1 MSRQLARDRV
11 FKLVFEYIFT
21 KEIDDEL
28 MAEYV
33 SESGIEAETDYVKD
47 VYFGVANKFNYL
59 VDKIEKNSVGFA
71 SHRIFKV
78 DLAIMLLAAYE
89 IEFMA
94 SIPYK
99 VSINEA
105 CDLAKIYSTEKSV
118 SFINGILSRFK
129 KAE

>member
-11 FKLVFEYIFT
+11 FKLIFEYIFT
-21 KEIDDEL
+21 QEIDDEL
-28 MAEYV
+28 MNEYV
-33 SESGIEAETDYVKD
+33 SESGIEAEASYVKD
-47 VYFGVANKFNYL
+47 VYFGVANRYKYL
-59 VDKIEKNSVGFA
+59 VDKIEQNSVGFA

-78 DLAIMLLAAYE
+78 DLAIMLLATYE
-89 IEFMA
+89 IEFVP

-99 VSINEA
+99 VSVNEA

-129 KAE
+129 KAD